1 MRDVDSAKHLWFDA
15 AMNTETGVIMN
26 SEDLKDIMRAA
37 NESAQSSYKAGYDQG
52 YLDGLKF
59 AAATLHDAK
68 LGVDKRPMVDG
79 PRPDECGPK
88 WDES

>member
-1 MRDVDSAKHLWFDA
+1 
-15 AMNTETGVIMN
+15 MN
-26 SEDLKDIMRAA
+26 SEDLKDYLDGLKFAA
-37 NESAQSSYKAGYDQG
+37 ATLHDQG